1 MQKLL
6 GCFFYIYSRMLHE
19 YKTKPM
25 LKLLCKKFLWCPV
38 LLISCTLL
46 FSYTS
51 LSQNTQTIIYTV
63 KDGLP
68 SNALYRTIID
78 KNGFLWIA
86 TEIGLSRFDGK
97 KFRNYSTTDGLTDN
111 EITDLFTDSSGVVW
125 VIPFRR
131 SPCYYNPTTDK
142 FENDESNPELAK
154 IELGTSNRPHVL
166 QFSGVAFSNGN
177 RKMFLY
183 TNNETKIFLKDYSF
197 YARTPLKITEYK
209 KGRFLIFAEDSIRDF
224 TNGKIEGRLAVN
236 QRAISCESMDNNV
249 YIATTSSILTYRF
262 NSNGMVQLIA
272 EKTFPF
278 KLRIFC
284 KTGKRF
290 AITSVSGTTY
300 LLDKNALE
308 LSAIVSA
315 AEGLPV
321 RNIQEDKDDNIW
333 LSTMDRGLVKVQQK
347 RISSVENPELKQN
360 FNAIIKTKKIIAGNN
375 YGELIIYDGLYV
387 KKLMLNKDKNTDAWV
402 RKIINT
408 NYGLYV
414 ASQSGSFLINE
425 KTLVVEKAFRG
436 WESRSTKAALLINDS
451 IMLMGG
457 HAYAFSYNLKTKKV
471 TDSIAKR
478 VVSFGS
484 DLSGNIYI
492 GSNEGLFLWT
502 PKKLIAV
509 GEKHK
514 GFSYK
519 INTIACS
526 PDNLMWIGLG
536 TDTLMLMKENKWIA
550 SIALGDIIPGNV
562 CKALYSNKAGEL
574 WLGTNKGLNRINYTY
589 TANQFTYYNT
599 YFGTADGLIGEQV
612 NDITIQ
618 DSTVYVATNEG
629 ISYLP
634 SRIRLPVSNIV
645 TFISG
650 IAINS
655 KPGELKES
663 YALGYDEN
671 NITINFSGVDLTGFI
686 PFFEYSV
693 NDGKWERT
701 EKIELKKLPS
711 GNYKIKI
718 RAIRR
723 DGKPSPN
730 EAVVRFEIS
739 TPFWESTFFRIFM
752 VALMLAALM
761 YVQQLRNKRKQNEV
775 LQKILTEK
783 RITELE
789 MQALKAQINPHFIF
803 NCLNSIKGF
812 IYDRDYA
819 QADKYLD
826 KFAELMRSTIDNSDA
841 AIISVKDEINYL
853 DNYLQLET
861 LRFEDKFNYKISTSI
876 SVDIEKVFVPAMLLQ
891 PYVENAIRH
900 GIRFLKNIKGEINIS
915 TTNENNFL
923 VCVIDDNGI
932 GREKASE
939 LKSKMHI
946 EYQSKGMNISKRRA
960 ELYNIEQEI
969 IDKKDNTGNAVG
981 TTIIVKIPLDIKP

>member
-1 MQKLL
+1 
-6 GCFFYIYSRMLHE
+6 MLDVNQI
-19 YKTKPM
+19 KPG
-25 LKLLCKKFLWCPV
+25 LKLIGKKILLPCFLYTACF
-38 LLISCTLL
+38 LLPH
-46 FSYTS
+46 FSVA
-51 LSQNTQTIIYTV
+51 QNTQTIIYTV

-68 SNALYRTIID
+68 SNALYRTVID
-78 KNGFLWIA
+78 SKGFLWIA

-111 EITDLFTDSSGVVW
+111 EITDLFTDSSGVLW

-131 SPCYYNPTTDK
+131 SPCFYNPTTDK

-154 IELGTSNRPHVL
+154 IQLGTSNRPHVL

-177 RKMFLY
+177 RQIFIY
-183 TNNETKIFLKDYSF
+183 ANNKTQSFLKEYSF
-197 YARTPLKITEYK
+197 YARTPLKIMEYQ

-236 QRAISCESMDNNV
+236 KKAITCESVGNKV
-249 YIATTSSILTYRF
+249 YIATSNSVLTYRF
-262 NSNGMVQLIA
+262 NEKGGVQLIA
-272 EKTFPF
+272 EKVFPF
-278 KLRIFC
+278 ELRIFC

-290 AITSVSGTTY
+290 AITSVNGTNY
-300 LLDKNALE
+300 LLDKNTLDISE
-308 LSAIVSA
+308 IISA
-315 AEGLPV
+315 AEGMPV

-347 RISSVENPELKQN
+347 RISSLENPDLKQN
-360 FNAIIKTKKIIAGNN
+360 FNALIKNKNIFAGNN
-375 YGELIIYDGLYV
+375 YGELIKYDGLYV
-387 KKLMLNKDKNTDAWV
+387 KKLMLNPDKNTDAWV

-408 NYGLYV
+408 SYGLYV
-414 ASQSGSFLINE
+414 ATQSGSFLINE
-425 KTLVVEKAFRG
+425 KNMLVEKAFRG
-436 WESRSTKAALLINDS
+436 AENRSTKAAWLINDS
-451 IMLMGG
+451 TLLLGG
-457 HAYAFSYNLKTKKV
+457 HAFAYRYNLKKGKIV
-471 TDSIAKR
+471 DSIAKR
-478 VVSFGS
+478 VVSLCS
-484 DLSGNIYI
+484 DLSGNVYI
-492 GSNEGLFLWT
+492 GSNEGLFLWKE
-502 PKKLIAV
+502 KKLIPVA
-509 GEKHK
+509 ENHK

-519 INTIACS
+519 INSIARS

-562 CKALYSNKAGEL
+562 CKALYSNKAGEI
-574 WLGTNKGLNRINYTY
+574 WLGTNKGLNRINYTF
-589 TANQFTYYNT
+589 TSNQFTYYNT

-612 NDITIQ
+612 NDITLQ
-618 DSTVYVATNEG
+618 DSMVYVATNEG
-629 ISYLP
+629 ISYMP
-634 SRIRLPVSNIV
+634 QRIRLPVSDIT

-650 IAINS
+650 IAVNN
-655 KPGELKES
+655 KPGDLKES
-663 YALGYDEN
+663 YLLNYDEN
-671 NITINFSGVDLTGFI
+671 DITINFSGVDLTGFI
-686 PFFEYSV
+686 PFFEYNI

-701 EKIELKKLPS
+701 EKIELKKLPP
-711 GNYKIKI
+711 GNYKLKI

-723 DGKPSPN
+723 DGKPSTH
-730 EAVVRFEIS
+730 EALVRFQIS
-739 TPFWESTFFRIFM
+739 PAYWQSKIFWIIV

-761 YVQQLRNKRKQNEV
+761 YLQQRRNKTKQKAL

-841 AIISVKDEINYL
+841 AIISVKDEMNYL

-861 LRFEDKFNYKISTSI
+861 LRFEDKFDYKISTCI
-876 SVDIEKVFVPAMLLQ
+876 SVDVEKVFVPAMLLQ

-900 GIRFLKNIKGEINIS
+900 GMRFLKNKKGEINIS
-915 TTNENNFL
+915 ATNENNFL

-960 ELYNIEQEI
+960 ELYNIKQEI
-969 IDKKDNTGNAVG
+969 IDKKDGTGNATG
-981 TTIIVKIPLDIKP
+981 TTIIVKIPLDLKP

>member
-1 MQKLL
+1 
-6 GCFFYIYSRMLHE
+6 MLHFIQNKTVLQLP
-19 YKTKPM
+19 YK
-25 LKLLCKKFLWCPV
+25 KLGLYGIISVACALFPFLPAA
-38 LLISCTLL
+38 
-46 FSYTS
+46 
-51 LSQNTQTIIYTV
+51 QNTQTIIYTV

-68 SNALYRTIID
+68 SNALYRSIID

-111 EITDLFTDSSGVVW
+111 EITDLFTDSSNVLW

-177 RKMFLY
+177 RQTFIY
-183 TNNETKIFLKDYSF
+183 ANNKTQSFLKDYSF
-197 YARTPLKITEYK
+197 YARTPLKITEYQ
-209 KGRFLIFAEDSIRDF
+209 KGRFLIFAADSIRDF
-224 TNGKIEGRLAVN
+224 TNGKIEGKYTVN
-236 QRAISCESMDNNV
+236 REAIACESVGNNV
-249 YIATTSSILTYRF
+249 YIATSNSILNYHF
-262 NSNGMVQLIA
+262 NQNGSVQLIA
-272 EKTFPF
+272 EKIFPF
-278 KLRIFC
+278 ELRIFC

-300 LLDKNALE
+300 LLDKNTLG

-315 AEGLPV
+315 AEGIPV

-347 RISSVENPELKQN
+347 RISSLENPELKQN
-360 FNAIIKTKKIIAGNN
+360 FNTVIKTKNIFAGNN
-375 YGELIIYDGLYV
+375 YGELIRYDGLYV
-387 KKLMLNKDKNTDAWV
+387 KKLLLNPDKNTNAWV

-425 KTLVVEKAFRG
+425 KNMTVEKAFQG
-436 WESRSTKAALLINDS
+436 WDSRSTKAALLINDS

-457 HAYAFSYNLKTKKV
+457 HAYAFTYNLKTKKV
-471 TDSIAKR
+471 IDSIAKR
-478 VVSFGS
+478 VVSFGADS
-484 DLSGNIYI
+484 SGNIYI
-492 GSNEGLFLWT
+492 GSNEGLFLWNQ
-502 PKKLIAV
+502 KKLLRV
-509 GEKHK
+509 GENYK

-519 INTIACS
+519 INAIACS
-526 PDNLMWIGLG
+526 PDNLIWIGLG
-536 TDTLMLMKENKWIA
+536 TDTLMVMKENKWIA

-589 TANQFTYYNT
+589 QGSQFTYYNT

-612 NDITIQ
+612 NDIFIQ
-618 DSTVYVATNEG
+618 DSIVYVATNEG
-629 ISYLP
+629 ISYL
-634 SRIRLPVSNIV
+634 SSSIRLPVSNIAS
-645 TFISG
+645 FISS

-663 YALGYDEN
+663 YALNYDEN

-723 DGKPSPN
+723 DGKPSTN

-739 TPFWESTFFRIFM
+739 TPFWKNTFFRVFM
-752 VALMLAALM
+752 LALMLVTLM
-761 YVQQLRNKRKQNEV
+761 YVQQRRNKRKQKAL

-841 AIISVKDEINYL
+841 AIISVKDEMSYL

-861 LRFEDKFNYKISTSI
+861 LRFEDKFNYKISTCI
-876 SVDIEKVFVPAMLLQ
+876 SVYAEKVFIPAMLLQ

-900 GIRFLKNIKGEINIS
+900 GMRFLENRKGMINIS
-915 TTNENNFL
+915 ATNENNFL

-932 GREKASE
+932 GREKAMA

-960 ELYNIEQEI
+960 ELYTIEQEI
-969 IDKKDNTGNAVG
+969 IDKKDNAGNAAG
-981 TTIIVKIPLDIKP
+981 TTIIVKIPLDLKL